1 MLIFFKKKF
10 QENFYNVSRKFQ
22 GKISSCFKVLQINRK
37 ENFFMEFKP
46 YKDNEY
52 LENSYYKIPQELF
65 VSSLYKDKLNSDSKI
80 LYAFLLDRLS
90 LSQKNHWIDEERNI
104 YLIFTREEV
113 QEKLNLSD
121 KTVTKAFKQLNDVG
135 LVQERR
141 QGLGKPNLIY
151 VGKIQHEETETLRFL
166 TRKNYDS
173 GNENITNL
181 ESENLRGINTN
192 NIKTNIINTDSINPN
207 STDELHLK
215 EIKNKCKLE
224 EFTQEEKNILEDVI
238 DSLYYKETL
247 KVGSVTVNH
256 YKILDK
262 LKLIVKENL
271 IQLLDILKNIPNIQ
285 NAKNYLMIC
294 LYNNL
299 GNTHITIPKKKENTT
314 SYNGRDYENGSL
326 NFLYANFA
334 YDNEAVTS

>member
-1 MLIFFKKKF
+1 MA
-10 QENFYNVSRKFQ
+10 
-22 GKISSCFKVLQINRK
+22 
-37 ENFFMEFKP
+37 EFIP

-90 LSQKNHWIDEERNI
+90 LSQENHWIDKERNI

-121 KTVTKAFKQLNDVG
+121 KTATKAFKQLNDVG
-135 LVQERR
+135 LVQEKR

-151 VGKIQHEETETLRFL
+151 VGKTQHKET
-166 TRKNYDS
+166 
-173 GNENITNL
+173 
-181 ESENLRGINTN
+181 ENLRGINTN
-192 NIKTNIINTDSINPN
+192 NINIKTNKINTESINPN
-207 STDELHLK
+207 SDDELHLK
-215 EIKNKCKLE
+215 EIKDKCKLE
-224 EFTQEEKNILEDVI
+224 EFTKEDKTILEDVI
-238 DSLYYKETL
+238 DSLYYKDTL

-256 YKILDK
+256 FKILDK

-299 GNTHITIPKKKENTT
+299 GNTHITIPNKKENKA
-314 SYNGRDYENGSL
+314 SYKGREYENGSL
-326 NFLYANFA
+326 DFLYANFT
-334 YDNEAVTS
+334 YDN

>member
-1 MLIFFKKKF
+1 
-10 QENFYNVSRKFQ
+10 
-22 GKISSCFKVLQINRK
+22 
-37 ENFFMEFKP
+37 MEFKP

-52 LENSYYKIPQELF
+52 LENSYYRIPQELF

-104 YLIFTREEV
+104 YLSFTREEV

-121 KTVTKAFKQLNDVG
+121 KTATKAFKQLNEVG
-135 LVQERR
+135 LVQEKR

-151 VGKIQHEETETLRFL
+151 VGKIQHEETENLRFL

-207 STDELHLK
+207 SDDELHLK
-215 EIKNKCKLE
+215 EIKDKCKLE
-224 EFTQEEKNILEDVI
+224 EFTKEDKTILEDVI
-238 DSLYYKETL
+238 DSLYYKDTL

-256 YKILDK
+256 YKILEK
-262 LKLIVKENL
+262 LQLIVKENL

-299 GNTHITIPKKKENTT
+299 GNTHITIPNKKENKA
-314 SYNGRDYENGSL
+314 SYKGREYEDGSL
-326 NFLYANFA
+326 DFLYANFA
-334 YDNEAVTS
+334 YDNDAITS